1 MSTTAA
7 NDYIEKLRSIATPI
21 KKRGSPG
28 YFRGATRENAV
39 EAAREVAARKGSHRA
54 DYERAAL
61 ACAVGAGSQMKA
73 AEAFQE
79 ALIAGHKEFTK
90 LPDGVRVDVKD
101 TGKTAGEADTGN
113 TKGGEPT

>member
-1 MSTTAA
+1 MSNTAS
-7 NDYIEKLRSIATPI
+7 DYIDKIRSIATPI

-39 EAAREVAARKGSHRA
+39 EAAREVASRKGAHRA

-101 TGKTAGEADTGN
+101 TGKAAGDAGTGD

>member
-1 MSTTAA
+1 MSSTAGI
-7 NDYIEKLRSIATPI
+7 DYIEKLRSIATPI

-28 YFRGATRENAV
+28 YFRGATKENAV
-39 EAAREVAARKGSHRA
+39 EAAREVASRKGAHRA

-79 ALIAGHKEFTK
+79 ALIEGHKEFTR
-90 LPDGVRVDVKD
+90 LPDGVTVNVRD
-101 TGKTAGEADTGN
+101 TGKTLGESATGN